1 MKPLILVFL
10 SVCIL
15 QNGFTQNLSDAVPFN
30 ADVRTGML
38 ANGMKYYIKK
48 NSKPEKRAELRL
60 ALNVGSLMEND
71 DQQGLA
77 HFCEHMCFNGTKN
90 FKKSELVDFLE
101 SAGVKFGAHL
111 NAYTSFDETVYML
124 QLPTDK
130 EALFTKGFQVLED
143 WAHNVSF
150 DDDEIDKER
159 GVVISERRGG
169 LGSNERMRQ
178 QWWPAIFTDSRYG
191 VRLPI
196 GQLDVLQNFKHQTL
210 KDFYSTWYRPE
221 LMAVMA
227 VGDFDMDQVEKLI
240 KEKMGSIPATTNTAA
255 PKRPIY
261 EVPDNKGLRI
271 VVASDSEATQTLVR
285 LNYKQPIEET
295 KTLKE
300 FRQSYAVNLFNEMLN
315 TRLSELIKRG
325 GTPLAFAGSGYG
337 NFVRTKNSFS
347 SFALVNEKGIEEGLR
362 LLLTENERV
371 NRYGFTQRELDL
383 QKTATLKNYESSY
396 KERDKTESRDVID
409 EMVRNYL
416 EKEPMPGITYEYE
429 FVKQVLPTITLG
441 EVNALSKKFLANPLE
456 NGSCVIQAPIKSTLV
471 LPTEDK
477 IRAVFDG
484 VQKSKIDPIEDNAV
498 TVPLMATMPRAGKIT
513 KEKINTD
520 YNYKDWTLSNGVHVI
535 YKKTDFKND
544 EILMNAYS
552 PGGYSLYPVEDE
564 DAGSVSGFV
573 ESQSG
578 LGQMDN
584 IALQRYMTGKIAT
597 VRPYVGELFEGMNG
611 SCSPEFLETELQ
623 MTNLFFTGTRKD
635 EKAFATM
642 MQMQR
647 SFLEN
652 ASKSPEQAFRDTVT
666 ATLYDHNPRRK
677 PFKVEDLDKIK
688 LDRTYEI
695 YKDRFKDAS
704 DFTFIFIGNIDEAK
718 FKPLVETYLG
728 SLPDV
733 KRKENWKDV
742 GVRSVKGEVSRDVF
756 KGKEPKSQVQY
767 IYTGAIDYSR
777 KNLFNLKALTKLLD
791 IKLREKIRE
800 DKGGTYGVGVNS
812 TITKYPIS
820 GYQMTVSFGCAPER
834 VGELSAAALTEIQNV
849 VDSAC
854 DEKNLVKIKETFKR
868 ERETDLKDN
877 RFWSSYLTGVY
888 QNNLDINDLKR
899 YDEWVTNLK
908 GDDLKVFAKQFLRS
922 GNVAR
927 FILKPEASATPKP

>member
-1 MKPLILVFL
+1 MRSSISFIIAVCFL
-10 SVCIL
+10 
-15 QNGFTQNLSDAVPFN
+15 QTGFTQNLSDAIPFN
-30 ADVRTGML
+30 ADVRTGL
-38 ANGMKYYIKK
+38 LSNGMKYYIKK
-48 NSKPEKRAELRL
+48 NGKPEKRAELRL
-60 ALNVGSLMEND
+60 ALNAGSLMEND

-130 EALFTKGFQVLED
+130 EELFTKGFQVLED

-178 QWWPAIFTDSRYG
+178 QWWPAIFADSRYG

-196 GQLDVLQNFKHQTL
+196 GTIDVLSGFKHQTL
-210 KDFYSTWYRPE
+210 KDFYTTWYRPE

-227 VGDFDMDQVEKLI
+227 VGDFDIDKVEKLI
-240 KEKMGSIPATTNTAA
+240 KDKMGSIPATTNTAA
-255 PKRPIY
+255 PKRPVY
-261 EVPDNKGLRI
+261 EVPDHKGLRI

-285 LNYKQPIEET
+285 LNYKQPVDEE
-295 KTLKE
+295 KTLKD
-300 FRQSYAVNLFNEMLN
+300 FRQSYVISLYNEMLN
-315 TRLSELIKRG
+315 NRFSELIKRG
-325 GTPLAFAGSGYG
+325 GTPLAFAGANYG
-337 NFVRTKNSFS
+337 SFVRTKNSFS
-347 SFALVNEKGIEEGLR
+347 SVALVSEKNIEEGVK
-362 LLLTENERV
+362 LLLIENERV

-383 QKTATLKNYESSY
+383 QKPALLKNYETGY
-396 KERDKTESRDVID
+396 KERDKTESRDVIG
-409 EMVRNYL
+409 EMVRNFL
-416 EKEPMPGITYEYE
+416 EKEPMPGATYEYE
-429 FVKQVLPTITLG
+429 FAKQVLPTITLA
-441 EVNALSKKFLANPLE
+441 EVNALTKKFLANPLE
-456 NGSCVIQAPIKSTLV
+456 NGACVIQAPIKPGLI

-477 IRAVFDG
+477 IRSIFID
-484 VQKSKIDPIEDNAV
+484 VQKLKIDPIEDNAV
-498 TVPLMATMPRAGKIT
+498 TVPLMAMMPKAGKIT
-513 KEKINTD
+513 KEKINPD
-520 YNYKDWTLSNGVHVI
+520 YNYKEWTLSNGVRVI

-564 DAGSVSGFV
+564 DAGSISGFV

-597 VRPYVGELFEGMNG
+597 ARPYVSELFEGMNG
-611 SCSPEFLETELQ
+611 SASPEFLETQLQ
-623 MTNLFFTGTRKD
+623 MVNLFFTGARKD
-635 EKAFATM
+635 EKAFKTM
-642 MQMQR
+642 MQQQR
-647 SFLEN
+647 GFLEN
-652 ASKSPEQAFRDTVT
+652 ASKSPEQAYRDTVT
-666 ATLYDHNPRRK
+666 VTLYDHNPRRK

-688 LDRTYEI
+688 LDRLYDI

-704 DFTFIFIGNIDEAK
+704 DFTFVFVGNIDEAK

-728 SLPDV
+728 SLPNAN
-733 KRKENWKDV
+733 RKENWKDV
-742 GVRSVKGEVSRDVF
+742 GVRPVKGEVARDVF

-767 IYTGAIDYSR
+767 VYTGAIDYSR
-777 KNLFNLKALTKLLD
+777 KNLFNLTALKQLLT

-812 TITKYPIS
+812 TLTKYPVGS
-820 GYQMTVSFGCAPER
+820 YQMTVSFGCAPER

-849 VDSAC
+849 VDKGC
-854 DEKNLVKIKETFKR
+854 EDKDLTKIKELFKR

-877 RFWSSYLTGVY
+877 RFWSSYITGVY

-899 YDEWVTNLK
+899 YDEWVAGLK

-927 FILKPEASATPKP
+927 FILKPEAAATPKP